1 VHDKI
6 KHLELADCLFV
17 NLPDRRV
24 GAWGQG
30 ITKEKMSD
38 CRWVKPASVAE
49 IEFAEWTPDERL
61 RHAAFVGLRGDK
73 IAAQVVR
80 ET

>member
-1 VHDKI
+1 V
-6 KHLELADCLFV
+6 
-17 NLPDRRV
+17 
-24 GAWGQG
+24 WGQG
-30 ITKEKMSD
+30 ITKEKMND
-38 CRWVKPASVAE
+38 CRWVKSATVAE

-61 RHAAFVGLRGDK
+61 RHAAFVGLRSDK